1 MKVAFIYP
9 GQGSQKVGM
18 GLDLYETQPEFRIAM
33 DQMDPTG
40 RIRELCFNGTAREL
54 ADTRNTQPCMVA
66 CECALTATLYSLGVA
81 PAMLC
86 GLSLGEYSALAAAG
100 VLEARQAV
108 DLAAFRGVEMARA
121 VAGRDCGMAAV
132 LGLDR
137 SSVEQAC
144 EEASSA
150 GVVEPTNYNC
160 PGQIVVSGDAAAVTR
175 ACELAT
181 QAGAKRC
188 VPLPVSGPFHTS
200 LMKPAGDALRKR
212 LAGERFGEMRI
223 PVVFN
228 TTARFIGDGQTV
240 AGLLEQQVQHSV
252 YFEDSVTFMAEQG
265 VQATI
270 ELGPGDTLS
279 KFVRKTARGMTALHV
294 EDAATLSAALD
305 KLSNMDGDEAL

>member
-200 LMKPAGDALRKR
+200 LMKPAETPCASGLLASALARCVYR
-212 LAGERFGEMRI
+212 WCSTPPLGSSG
-223 PVVFN
+223 
-228 TTARFIGDGQTV
+228 TARPW
-240 AGLLEQQVQHSV
+240 
-252 YFEDSVTFMAEQG
+252 
-265 VQATI
+265 
-270 ELGPGDTLS
+270 LGCSSS
-279 KFVRKTARGMTALHV
+279 KCSIACTSRTR
-294 EDAATLSAALD
+294 
-305 KLSNMDGDEAL
+305 